1 MTPVM
6 KKVIKY
12 MGLFPIVAVLFA
24 CTSEPTYSDLE
35 VAGTVEAAIEEKLT
49 RDIKS
54 YADSH
59 PSAYEYPIPGDSFKM
74 GSPIKMGA

>member
-1 MTPVM
+1 MLM
-6 KKVIKY
+6 ALI
-12 MGLFPIVAVLFA
+12 A
-24 CTSEPTYSDLE
+24 CATEQTYSDLE